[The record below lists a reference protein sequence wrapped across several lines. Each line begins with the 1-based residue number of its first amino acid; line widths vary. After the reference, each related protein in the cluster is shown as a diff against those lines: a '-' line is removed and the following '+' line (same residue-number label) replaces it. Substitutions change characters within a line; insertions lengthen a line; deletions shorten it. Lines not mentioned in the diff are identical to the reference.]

1 MAFFVSHSPLTLQ
14 NIQRC
19 WERIHLMLASFIP
32 LAGTELSDSKG
43 MLMAVVTTAGIVIVF
58 AILVLLIV
66 IFYAYGALFRA
77 LTARKERKAQQPEVS
92 APPASAPEATSAPE
106 AAPVTDGI
114 PGEIIA
120 VIAAAVASLDGGYRI
135 RKVSKAGRRQR
146 TAGRTPWAASGLFEN
161 TRPF

>member
-1 MAFFVSHSPLTLQ
+1 
-14 NIQRC
+14 
-19 WERIHLMLASFIP
+19 MLASFIP

-43 MLMAVVTTAGIVIVF
+43 MLMAVVTSAGIVIVF

-77 LTARKERKAQQPEVS
+77 FTARKEKKAQQPEVS

-106 AAPVTDGI
+106 ASLVPAVDGDIPGNDI

-120 VIAAAVASLDGGYRI
+120 VIAAAVASLDGGSYRI
-135 RKVSKAGRRQR
+135 KKVSKAGRRQR